1 MHKSII
7 TLLCAAGMIISSP
20 ALAENLRI
28 RPNAPARYT
37 VKPGDTL
44 WGISGKYLYRPWKWP
59 ALWNVNR
66 RQIRNPHLIYPGQ
79 VLVLR
84 YVNGRP
90 VLGVERGSG
99 IPTIKLHPQIRQIGS
114 GYGISTLN
122 VDFYRMFMK
131 HPQFMTEE
139 QIKDLPR
146 IVGGNDSRV
155 MFTTGDRTS
164 ALDAG
169 RE

>member
-66 RQIRNPHLIYPGQ
+66 RQIRI
-79 VLVLR
+79 
-84 YVNGRP
+84 
-90 VLGVERGSG
+90 
-99 IPTIKLHPQIRQIGS
+99 
-114 GYGISTLN
+114 
-122 VDFYRMFMK
+122 
-131 HPQFMTEE
+131 
-139 QIKDLPR
+139 
-146 IVGGNDSRV
+146 
-155 MFTTGDRTS
+155 
-164 ALDAG
+164 
-169 RE
+169 